1 MVGQPSIAE
10 LETDALASMAPAP
23 APPTAEWHPDLNET
37 QKKIFDDSSRF
48 VLGYGE
54 KGSGKTI
61 AFGHKLIRHAYE
73 NDNAL
78 VMILSPSIRTGSEG
92 IWHDLETL
100 IIPFWVDGIGLETSS
115 AKLDPNTKDRHRWI
129 GNRHGGWSKLLLIS
143 IPYAAAVET
152 RIKGPAPSHIYVDE
166 LTQCDGKEY
175 FTYPAAQLGRRR
187 GITGPQQ
194 YCASCNPEG
203 PSHWVYKTFFEDCYE
218 EDGTKDDDFRVY
230 HVPVTENIKRLPDGY
245 VENLHRILRTDPV
258 EKRRLIDGEWVDRPT
273 GESLFKEYFV
283 PSNHIKGDMYK
294 GTGLKPMSGFPVTVG
309 YDLGQVYSSITFMQ
323 MIPTQDKMLWIVF
336 DEMDYMGVRHL
347 YKRLAQEVC
356 RKMDYWNRK
365 MGFEF
370 KYEHISDSSAIN
382 QWHPGGEGSYD
393 SWDIE
398 RFSGGRIK
406 LQGCP
411 KGKGSVE
418 ARVRLLQQKL
428 FNDEVYVSAL
438 CKVTIDMLQHLISDK
453 KDPTKPKRSKY
464 IHKFDALSYPM
475 LKLEL
480 NGMRNTL
487 QIDEARPSLIHCGR
501 Q

>member
-1 MVGQPSIAE
+1 MVGKSTIAE
-10 LETDALASMAPAP
+10 AEADAFASLKPIKDSVSQS
-23 APPTAEWHPDLNET
+23 WHPDLNDT
-37 QKKIFDDSSRF
+37 QQKIFDDSSRF

-61 AFGHKLIRHAYE
+61 GFGHKVIRHAYE

-78 VMILSPSIRTGSEG
+78 VMILSPSIRTGAEG

-100 IIPFWVDGIGLETSS
+100 VIPSWTEGIGLESS
-115 AKLDPNTKDRHRWI
+115 NAKLDPNTKDRHRWI

-152 RIKGPAPSHIYVDE
+152 RIKGPAPSMIYVDE

-187 GITGPQQ
+187 GIDGPQQ

-203 PSHWVYKTFFEDCYE
+203 PSHWVYQTFFEDCYE
-218 EDGTKDDDFRVY
+218 EDGTKDKDFAVY

-245 VENLHRILRTDPV
+245 VENLHRILRSDPV

-283 PSNHIKGDMYK
+283 PENHIKGEVLK
-294 GTGLKPMSGFPVTVG
+294 GTGLTPMQGFPITIG
-309 YDLGQVYSSITFMQ
+309 YDLGQVYSSISFMQ
-323 MIPTQDKMLWIVF
+323 MIPTQDKVLWIIF
-336 DEMDYMGVRHL
+336 DELDYLGQRHL

-356 RKMDYWNRK
+356 RKMDYWNK
-365 MGFEF
+365 KSDFEF
-370 KYEHISDSSAIN
+370 RYEHISDSSAIN

-393 SWDIE
+393 SWDME
-398 RFSGGRIK
+398 RFSDGRIK

-411 KGKGSVE
+411 KGSGSVE
-418 ARVRLLQQKL
+418 ARIRLLQQKL
-428 FNDEVYVSAL
+428 FNDEVYVSAT
-438 CKVTIDMLQHLISDK
+438 CKLTIDMFQQLESDRK
-453 KDPTKPKRSKY
+453 NPAKPRRSKY
-464 IHKFDALSYPM
+464 IHKFDAVTYPL

-487 QIDEARPSLIHCGR
+487 QTEKSRSNLIHCGR
-501 Q
+501 A